1 MEFLLMWWDE
11 LDDALGL
18 CRHVSAAI
26 ICELGSMGAWAAAL
40 SRWRA
45 LPARSPLPAED
56 PAR

>member
-1 MEFLLMWWDE
+1 MWWDE

>member
-1 MEFLLMWWDE
+1 MWWDE
-11 LDDALGL
+11 LDDALAL
-18 CRHVSAAI
+18 CRHVSGAVIA
-26 ICELGSMGAWAAAL
+26 ELGSVVAPVAAWAAAL